1 MRIIK
6 PEANFLY
13 PVDGLQILK
22 NLEQIGR
29 VCYKSEDKITD
40 ESYIAFLTRIVN
52 SGHESVIEHEK
63 VTVKVICDR
72 GVSHELVRHRI
83 ASYSQESTRYCNY
96 AKEKFGQ
103 ELTFVRPFFWDETTQ
118 QFEIWKQAM
127 QCAENS
133 YMELLRLGATPQEAR
148 SVLPNS
154 LKTEIVMTMNMRE
167 WRHFFRL
174 RMSPAAHPQMREV
187 SSILLKEFLDTI
199 PILFDEFKPLS
210 DDFFPKFRGV

>member
-6 PEANFLY
+6 PEASILL
-13 PVDGLQILK
+13 PVDGLQVLK

-29 VCYKSEDKITD
+29 VCYKSENKITD
-40 ESYIAFLTRIVN
+40 KSYDPFISRIIH

-63 VTVKVICDR
+63 ATVKVICDR

-96 AKEKFGQ
+96 AQEKFGQ
-103 ELTFVRPFFWDETTQ
+103 ELTFIRPFFWHESSE
-118 QFEIWKQAM
+118 QFAVWKQAM

-133 YMELLRLGATPQEAR
+133 YMELLRLGASPQEAR

-154 LKTEIVMTMNMRE
+154 LKTEIIMTMNMRE

-187 SSILLKEFLDTI
+187 SSVLLKEFLDTI
-199 PILFDEFKPLS
+199 PVLFDEFMPLLE
-210 DDFFPKFRGV
+210 DFLS

>member
-72 GVSHELVRHRI
+72 GISHELVRHRI

-199 PILFDEFKPLS
+199 PILFDEFKPLL